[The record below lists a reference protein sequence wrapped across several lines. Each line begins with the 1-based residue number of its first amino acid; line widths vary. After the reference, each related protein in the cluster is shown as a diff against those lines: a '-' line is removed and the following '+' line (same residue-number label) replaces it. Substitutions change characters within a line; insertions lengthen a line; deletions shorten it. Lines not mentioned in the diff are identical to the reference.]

1 LNTSGTTGHLP
12 SPWEFSYLS
21 WVAALIPFVDLVFA
35 ASRIYSHSSMTS
47 CHRCVA
53 YASKLWRG
61 LARNIWVRASSKNG
75 KNKRVKAKDI
85 RFCRHLS
92 ARSNLAHLW
101 CAVNYRTTR

>member
-1 LNTSGTTGHLP
+1 
-12 SPWEFSYLS
+12 
-21 WVAALIPFVDLVFA
+21 
-35 ASRIYSHSSMTS
+35 M
-47 CHRCVA
+47 
-53 YASKLWRG
+53 K
-61 LARNIWVRASSKNG
+61 